1 MVPAG
6 KLAIRLV
13 QDFKNGRFAMRRR
26 WNRFSRL
33 VCASLLAAV
42 VGSLSTTHPAHAD
55 QALVIRDFVL
65 SRGINEREPV
75 DITYSFLSSD
85 KRAYAFLRINNLG
98 APTNVSVVWHYEDRI
113 HAAIELEIGTSPGW
127 RTWSSANLRPGW
139 WRVELLD
146 HEGLVLAEHSF
157 LAVPSFSEFA
167 EVPADTI
174 GESASPMQPGPMP
187 SVQSAPISSQA
198 ASGDLDG

>member
-1 MVPAG
+1 
-6 KLAIRLV
+6 
-13 QDFKNGRFAMRRR
+13 MRRD
-26 WNRFSRL
+26 RFSRL

-55 QALVIRDFVL
+55 QTLVIRDFVL

-113 HAAIELEIGTSPGW
+113 HAAVELEIGTSPGW
-127 RTWSSANLRPGW
+127 RTWSSANLQPGQ
-139 WRVELLD
+139 WRVELLGHD
-146 HEGLVLAEHSF
+146 GLVLAEHSF
-157 LAVPSFSEFA
+157 VAMPSFSEFA
-167 EVPADTI
+167 EVPASPI
-174 GESASPMQPGPMP
+174 RESVSPMHPGPMP
-187 SVQSAPISSQA
+187 SVRPAPTSSQA
-198 ASGDLDG
+198 TSGDLDG